1 MKEILPKYK
10 AVIQGHVGKWTYQ
23 PFKIHLKPDA
33 KQLHGKAYII
43 PHTSFS
49 PVEKYLS
56 RLE

>member
-49 PVEKYLS
+49 PV
-56 RLE
+56 